1 MVVKIAYQ
9 QETSCTLNMISAIL
23 IAVEFIANG
32 MLGSGALALRPVERE
47 QKMPPAPNWSKSL
60 MEGRAL
66 AQILK
71 LIHVTLMDV
80 QLIVI
85 GMIGLQRAATRV
97 VEVDG
102 L

>member
-1 MVVKIAYQ
+1 MGIAYLL
-9 QETSCTLNMISAIL
+9 ETSCTLNMISATL

-32 MLGSGALALRPVERE
+32 ILGSGALALRPVELE
-47 QKMPPAPNWSKSL
+47 QKMPPVPNWSKSL

-71 LIHVTLMDV
+71 RILVPPTDV
-80 QLIVI
+80 QLIVH
-85 GMIGLQRAATRV
+85 GMIGLQRAATQV